1 MEMPNP
7 DHEAS
12 ATCLRGQQSEA
23 EVPATEEPMQ
33 CYDIAH
39 PTGGAW
45 NQEQPLANIPVA
57 WFEAQHAEYNEEA
70 DLSRQHR
77 SSTDTASSA
86 TPLQDPHGAVVG
98 PLQDNDAD
106 DWDDWSKSG
115 FRSSTLTAEPAGTT
129 IAQVTEEASRT
140 EACAGGCGFIRTWHS
155 SHCCLRCGWTAG
167 REHGSRCEGIN
178 LIRRPAEAE
187 HADKRAGYAPAVCS
201 GQAAGSAS
209 STSSQN
215 KAPAAT
221 RPLIHPLRS
230 PPASKTSNDIQF
242 PPGYEMGPDGKAF
255 KSPPPEVA
263 KHSNRSVAVMNKPMP
278 GRPRRTPSAGP
289 QSSS

>member
-39 PTGGAW
+39 PTGDAW

-57 WFEAQHAEYNEEA
+57 WFEAQHGEYNEEA

-77 SSTDTASSA
+77 SSTNTASSA
-86 TPLQDPHGAVVG
+86 TPLQDPPGAER
-98 PLQDNDAD
+98 QDNDSE

-115 FRSSTLTAEPAGTT
+115 FRSSTSTAEPADTAF
-129 IAQVTEEASRT
+129 AQVTEEAPRT

-155 SHCCLRCGWTAG
+155 SHCCLRCW
-167 REHGSRCEGIN
+167 RKHGTNE
-178 LIRRPAEAE
+178 
-187 HADKRAGYAPAVCS
+187 
-201 GQAAGSAS
+201 
-209 STSSQN
+209 
-215 KAPAAT
+215 
-221 RPLIHPLRS
+221 
-230 PPASKTSNDIQF
+230 
-242 PPGYEMGPDGKAF
+242 
-255 KSPPPEVA
+255 
-263 KHSNRSVAVMNKPMP
+263 
-278 GRPRRTPSAGP
+278 
-289 QSSS
+289 